1 MGRGDKAKAREFFEK
16 TRRLN
21 IVTHTEHAAA
31 GFELQHLRTSPE
43 LPSQET
49 NAVQGKPAAAAVQAT
64 TVGRTQANVASPAA
78 TPPKAKGASPKA
90 PQKAPGWMPGFLKL
104 W

>member
-21 IVTHTEHAAA
+21 IVTHTEHTAA
-31 GFELQHLRTSPE
+31 GFELQHLGTSAE
-43 LPSQET
+43 LPSQEA
-49 NAVQGKPAAAAVQAT
+49 NAVQGKAAAAAVQPT
-64 TVGRTQANVASPAA
+64 SVGGTQTNAAGTGA
-78 TPPKAKGASPKA
+78 TPPKAKGSQKA
-90 PQKAPGWMPGFLKL
+90 PQKAPGSWMSGWKL